1 VSPSKVNWQLSRD
14 SCNVVQEQ
22 VGYKVNEVFK
32 YQEKIQKRF
41 PDLVGGVIRAAELD
55 CTDIP
60 PELKKLYLIEQ
71 ATAFDRYGD
80 KALSEIAS
88 LAAWRRAFRAFGV
101 NPTKYR
107 SASEALLRRLTKK
120 GDIPSI
126 NLLVDIA
133 NLVSIRYALPVA
145 IFDTRLLKMPVTVG
159 FAEGSEQFIALGQ
172 KETEQPD
179 AGEVIFTDESRNVV
193 ARRWCWRQSSSS
205 AATSETVTAVITV
218 EAQHTGGMSAV
229 EKALSDLL
237 TYLSDY
243 GGGVFNSAILG

>member
-1 VSPSKVNWQLSRD
+1 M
-14 SCNVVQEQ
+14 
-22 VGYKVNEVFK
+22 NEVFK
-32 YQEKIQKRF
+32 YQEEIRKRF
-41 PDLVGGVIRAAELD
+41 PDLVGGVIEAAELN
-55 CTDIP
+55 CTVIP
-60 PELKKLYLIEQ
+60 PELTKLYLIEQ
-71 ATAFDRYGD
+71 TTAFDRYGD
-80 KALSEIAS
+80 KPLSEIAS
-88 LAAWRRAFRAFGV
+88 LTAWRRAFRAFGV

-145 IFDTRLLKMPVTVG
+145 IFDTRQLKMPLTVG
-159 FAEGSEQFIALGQ
+159 FAVGSEQFIALGE
-172 KETEQPD
+172 KKSEQPA
-179 AGEVIFTDESRNVV
+179 AGEVIFTDKSTNVV

-205 AATSETVTAVITV
+205 AATSETVTALITV
-218 EAQHTGGMSAV
+218 EAQHTGGMTDV